1 MPALLTLCHRSTPS
15 ALKSACPPILGL
27 HMKVAGRG
35 ADNGSSKE
43 SPAYWLPWP
52 IRPGQTLPHST
63 MDNGKNRQHGSM
75 KENLRYRKKRNNS
88 LKAWQGVGSLKN
100 SFLSKCKVVLEN
112 IYLMFKNKVFKRIS
126 FLLNKNWLR

>member
-1 MPALLTLCHRSTPS
+1 MPALLTLCSRSTPS
-15 ALKSACPPILGL
+15 ALKSACPPIPGL
-27 HMKVAGRG
+27 HMEVAGRG
-35 ADNGSSKE
+35 ADNGGSKE
-43 SPAYWLPWP
+43 SPAYWLS
-52 IRPGQTLPHST
+52 QTLPHST

-75 KENLRYRKKRNNS
+75 KENLQYRKKRNNS